1 MTTSQHRLAR
11 AAVAACAAIIL
22 TPVLE
27 SRLVWGQS
35 PTPRADQPIPRRVGN
50 IYDHQSH
57 QPTEAEV
64 ETAKKAANV
73 DPSTSSPARPDT
85 DIESLR
91 QEIERLEQTYPP
103 NFPDE
108 DSGRRR

>member
-11 AAVAACAAIIL
+11 AAAACAAIIL
-22 TPVLE
+22 APALE

-35 PTPRADQPIPRRVGN
+35 PAPRADQPIPRREGN

-57 QPTEAEV
+57 QPTEADIEA
-64 ETAKKAANV
+64 AKRAANV
-73 DPSTSSPARPDT
+73 GPSLPSPARPDS
-85 DIESLR
+85 DVESLR